1 MVNLEEEFTQIIKE
15 LDLDKKR
22 SNILKSRKNTFI
34 DDSLLDLSE
43 LDLNIL
49 PESLFNNRQYILH
62 LNISNNNFKTLAEKI
77 FNPLVDLISIDMS
90 YCLPPGNLD
99 VDELHTLPEYLL
111 KNQVSLILL
120 DISGNQLEFLPEA
133 FFDKLYNIEA
143 MNLSDNLLSLLPTSI
158 GNCINLEELYLE
170 GTNLPIEFEEIYSD
184 YMAVQDFLSPFSQT
198 WQAMQD
204 PHDMIN
210 AIGISYDIQDENKL
224 LLSEQFHDMFD
235 QEE

>member
-1 MVNLEEEFTQIIKE
+1 MVNLEEEFAQIIKE

-184 YMAVQDFLSPFSQT
+184 YMAVQDFLSPFSQA
-198 WQAMQD
+198 WQVMNA
-204 PHDMIN
+204 PFDMIN

>member
-1 MVNLEEEFTQIIKE
+1 MVNLEEEFAQIIKE

-184 YMAVQDFLSPFSQT
+184 YMAVQDFLSPFSQA

>member
-184 YMAVQDFLSPFSQT
+184 YMAVQDFLSPFSQA
-198 WQAMQD
+198 WQAMND
-204 PHDMIN
+204 PFDMIN
-210 AIGISYDIQDENKL
+210 EIEFSDDIINENKL

>member
-1 MVNLEEEFTQIIKE
+1 MVNLEEEFAQIIKE

-184 YMAVQDFLSPFSQT
+184 YMAVQDFLSPFSQA

-210 AIGISYDIQDENKL
+210 AIGISYDIQDEDKL

>member
-1 MVNLEEEFTQIIKE
+1 MVNLEEEFAQIIKE

-184 YMAVQDFLSPFSQT
+184 YMAVQDFLSPFSQA

-210 AIGISYDIQDENKL
+210 AIGISYDIQDEDKL
-224 LLSEQFHDMFD
+224 VMSKQFHDMFD

>member
-1 MVNLEEEFTQIIKE
+1 MVNLEEEFAQIIKE

-49 PESLFNNRQYILH
+49 PESLFNNKQYILH

-184 YMAVQDFLSPFSQT
+184 YMAVQDFLSPFSQA
-198 WQAMQD
+198 WQAMND
-204 PHDMIN
+204 PFDMIN
-210 AIGISYDIQDENKL
+210 EIEFSDDIINENKL

>member
-1 MVNLEEEFTQIIKE
+1 MVNLEEEFAQIIKE

-49 PESLFNNRQYILH
+49 PESLFNNKQYILH

-184 YMAVQDFLSPFSQT
+184 YMAVQDFLSPFSQA